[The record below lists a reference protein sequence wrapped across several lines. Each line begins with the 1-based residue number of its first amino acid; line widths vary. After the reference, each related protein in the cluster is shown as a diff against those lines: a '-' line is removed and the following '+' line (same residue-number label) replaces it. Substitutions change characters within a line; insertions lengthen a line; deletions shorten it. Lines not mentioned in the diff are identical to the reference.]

1 MERILRREERE
12 SFVLTLAQ
20 YIYIFFLRSQEHQGR
35 GWGAKSGIKTLSE
48 QFGRGWAWL
57 LKHEAGMEIENMAS

>member
-20 YIYIFFLRSQEHQGR
+20 NIYIYFQGR

-57 LKHEAGMEIENMAS
+57 LKHEAGMEIENTPS